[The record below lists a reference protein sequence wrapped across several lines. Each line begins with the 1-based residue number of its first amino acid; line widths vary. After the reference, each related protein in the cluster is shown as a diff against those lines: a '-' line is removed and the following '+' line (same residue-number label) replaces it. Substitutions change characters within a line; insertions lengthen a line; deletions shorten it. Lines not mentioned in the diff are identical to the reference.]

1 MQQKVD
7 FRSRG
12 PYASASGPT
21 RPLPPAIQPKNRG
34 AFMKRTRTR
43 SELYVAVATAIG
55 AGITLSAVSSA
66 WAQQIAQSRE
76 RIEVTGTNIK
86 RVDTETVAPVEIIT
100 RDQIERS
107 GQATVGEMLRR
118 IPSATAGS
126 FNESST
132 NSFAP
137 GAFGI
142 SLRGLGQ
149 KTTLVLLNGRRTAS
163 YGFAQNL
170 QDTF

>member
-1 MQQKVD
+1 
-7 FRSRG
+7 
-12 PYASASGPT
+12 
-21 RPLPPAIQPKNRG
+21 
-34 AFMKRTRTR
+34 MKRTRTR

-118 IPSATAGS
+118 IPSATELGDLAELWLRFHSFHTYGLWMARGSAGS
-126 FNESST
+126 WPDIVGRLRTRLEAYAHWADRRSSQC
-132 NSFAP
+132 
-137 GAFGI
+137 
-142 SLRGLGQ
+142 R
-149 KTTLVLLNGRRTAS
+149 LVARMCLEVRVRREV
-163 YGFAQNL
+163 
-170 QDTF
+170 